1 MQDFY
6 HKIMTDK
13 EKIKQYLENKGI
25 SKSEFYRKTGLSVGF
40 LDSGNSLGVDK
51 AKIIINN
58 YPDLN
63 VKWLVLDQG
72 DMIDDAEILP
82 VKNYERK
89 GCPYFNVDFRAGFDL
104 LVNNQTTLP
113 EYFIDFLPYNTEGA
127 LWCNA
132 TGESMKPEINNGDFI
147 LIKEVYNWL
156 DYIDFN
162 DIYGIVTS
170 NGFRTIKR
178 IAKGTSKDTYSL
190 IPTNPSYDK
199 QEINKSLILHIFRVL
214 CAFKRF

>member
-1 MQDFY
+1 MG
-6 HKIMTDK
+6 TL
-13 EKIKQYLENKGI
+13 ERIKLFIDYKGLNI
-25 SKSEFYRKTGLSVGF
+25 KKFEESVGF
-40 LDSGNSLGVDK
+40 SNGSFASQLKNNRTIGVDK
-51 AKIIINN
+51 LENI
-58 YPDLN
+58 LN
-63 VKWLVLDQG
+63 VFKEINPDWLLTG
-72 DMIDDAEILP
+72 KGAMLREEIVP
-82 VKNYERK
+82 VKNYERR
-89 GCPYFNVDFRAGFDL
+89 GCPYFNVDFRAGFDI
-104 LVNNQTTLP
+104 LVNNQTSIP

-132 TGESMKPEINNGDFI
+132 TGESMKPEINNGDYI

-178 IAKGTSKDTYSL
+178 IAKGASKDSYTL
-190 IPTNPSYDK
+190 IPTNPDYDK
-199 QEINKSLILHIFRVL
+199 QEIKKSLILHVFRVL